1 MKYTK
6 KHKKHKKPKNK
17 TKKKKYLLD
26 KYAKLFNRIRGGKLL
41 KQGTYGCIYFEPALD
56 CLSKAIQKEIKALD
70 YEVISKLFTKKNAE
84 IEVEQYKKLDK
95 IDPQYKFHLHSFKTL
110 CRPNPKQ
117 LKELQRCEVN
127 HISEYISLI
136 EANKSHNGSEK
147 GAKTSSNK
155 KSMIDIGLFKKE
167 SKKNDLIN
175 VKDTDFVLFL
185 LEYGGKDI
193 KIMKETF
200 REWTPKKVMEFM
212 KSLDSLFDAL
222 IVLNGGGP
230 SATMFTAMTGKKQYI
245 MGDIKPNNIVYNEK
259 AKKCFFIDFGSF
271 VEKEKHL
278 TKLTTYDR
286 LYFYYNFTLETY
298 YLLDEKYYRFM
309 PDDTVVTG
317 SIQTSNF
324 DDKTAYGQYADV
336 VKNVRETIPEKYRQY
351 AKIDE
356 DFKTMVTEM
365 ANMERSK
372 FVEKSLITTDLY
384 QLGLSFMYLLD
395 VFQNKIDEK
404 LSNELFKLFY
414 SMMHPNVFQRITP
427 AEASTRYK
435 NLFATQ
441 LK

>member
-6 KHKKHKKPKNK
+6 KYKKNTEVKKDFLKKNK
-17 TKKKKYLLD
+17 TKSKKYFLD

-41 KQGTYGCIYFEPALD
+41 KQGTYGCIYFKPALH
-56 CLSKAIQKEIKALD
+56 CLSETIQKEIKALN
-70 YEVISKLFTKKNAE
+70 YEVISKLLTKKNAK
-84 IEVEQYKKLDK
+84 IELEQYQKLDE
-95 IDPQYKFHLHSFKTL
+95 IDPQYQFHLHSFKTL
-110 CRPNPKQ
+110 CRPNPTQ
-117 LKELQRCEVN
+117 LKELQSCEVN
-127 HISEYISLI
+127 HIREYISLI
-136 EANKSHNGSEK
+136 EANNSHTGSEQ

-155 KSMIDIGLFKKE
+155 KSMIDMGLFKKE

-185 LEYGGKDI
+185 LEYGGKDL

-200 REWTPKKVMEFM
+200 NEWTPDKVIEFLR
-212 KSLDSLFDAL
+212 SLTSLLDAL
-222 IVLNGGGP
+222 VVLNGQKNILPGE
-230 SATMFTAMTGKKQYI
+230 QYI

-271 VEKEKHL
+271 VEKNKHL

-298 YLLDEKYYRFM
+298 YLLDEKYYGSM
-309 PDDTVVTG
+309 PDNTVVTG
-317 SIQTSNF
+317 SVQSNNF

-336 VKNVRETIPEKYRQY
+336 VKNVTEIIPVKYRQY

-356 DFKTMVTEM
+356 DFKKMVTEM

-372 FVEKSLITTDLY
+372 FIEKSLITTDLY

-395 VFQNKIDEK
+395 VFQNKIDAK
-404 LSNELFKLFY
+404 LSDELFKLFY
-414 SMMHPNVFQRITP
+414 SMMHPNVFQRITS

-435 NLFATQ
+435 KLFPA
-441 LK
+441 